1 MKRLVG
7 VLLPVLALLVAAWI
21 GALVC
26 PRGDAV
32 AQPRPPVTAVDGSSI
47 DAGAS
52 DAGVPDASS
61 VDRRID
67 PWSICQTGSGT
78 VVPAGNERE
87 ARGYYDAAARAIG
100 LHDFAT
106 LDGVIRYMG
115 HASNAARLQDTAPS
129 ELMASAPSGTV
140 LSARFFAP
148 KITDVSSANAPARQV
163 GWRKLVRLLPTTTS
177 DARANGIDAAFI
189 LFNFFAPIEAQDP
202 FLHADSVNTQVML
215 IASQPDMSPIYWF
228 DYGPTQQGAQLSFHL
243 DAFFDAG
250 HTPRLTTGPARASAA
265 RPYYVPCG
273 CISCHGGFVPR
284 RTQTA
289 STLQWDPRAPMLNY
303 LDTDHWFDR
312 VASGEDFAGLAAPVI
327 FDPGG
332 FEVLRSLNQEIL
344 AQNRRVALGSA
355 EQRAAA
361 HWLDLHASNPGHVA
375 DLAARALPT
384 GPGVASWD
392 AGNADDIAALRLFN
406 RYCFRCHGSVGF
418 DVFDH
423 PTLLS
428 MRSLLLAVLHP
439 RPLRGDPRTTM
450 PPDRDLSPPDL
461 ATLRRYVLTHTQ
473 RVQRP

>member
-1 MKRLVG
+1 MKRIPG
-7 VLLPVLALLVAAWI
+7 VLLLALALPITVWV
-21 GALVC
+21 GALVTAQ
-26 PRGDAV
+26 RDAV
-32 AQPRPPVTAVDGSSI
+32 AQSRPPVTTVEGASV

-52 DAGVPDASS
+52 DAGVPDASP

-67 PWSICQTGSGT
+67 PSSICQTGTGT
-78 VVPAGNERE
+78 VVPSGSERE

-100 LHDFAT
+100 LRDFST

-115 HASNAARLQDTAPS
+115 HTVDAVRLQNVAPP
-129 ELMASAPSGTV
+129 ELMASAPSGTL

-148 KITDVSSANAPARQV
+148 KITDVSSENTPARQV
-163 GWRKLVRLLPTTTS
+163 GWRKLVRLLPTTPS

-189 LFNFFAPIEAQDP
+189 LFNFFAPIEARDP
-202 FLHADSVNTQVML
+202 FLNANSVNTQVML

-250 HTPRLTTGPARASAA
+250 HVPRLAAGSGRASAV

-284 RTQTA
+284 GTPSA
-289 STLQWDPRAPMLNY
+289 STLRWDPRAPMLNY

-327 FDPGG
+327 IDPGG
-332 FEVLRSLNQEIL
+332 FEVLRSLNREIL
-344 AQNRRVALGSA
+344 EQNRRVAPGSA

-361 HWLDLHASNPGHVA
+361 HWMDLHASNTGHVA
-375 DLAARALPT
+375 DLVARALPT
-384 GPGVASWD
+384 APGVASWN
-392 AGNADDIAALRLFN
+392 AGNADDTAALRLFN

-418 DVFDH
+418 DVFDR

-428 MRSLLLAVLHP
+428 MRSLLLAVLRP
-439 RPLRGDPRTTM
+439 RPLRGDPRATM
-450 PPDRDLSPPDL
+450 PPDRDLSPADR
-461 ATLRRYVLTHTQ
+461 ATLQRYVLAHPQ
-473 RVQRP
+473 GVHRP